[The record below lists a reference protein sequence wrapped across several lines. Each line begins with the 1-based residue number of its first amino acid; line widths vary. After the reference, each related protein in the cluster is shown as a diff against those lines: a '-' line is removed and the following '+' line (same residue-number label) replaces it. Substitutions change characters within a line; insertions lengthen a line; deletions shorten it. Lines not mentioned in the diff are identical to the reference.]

1 MRILFDSKN
10 EYFKKPFGCLKT
22 DEKCEM
28 KIKIPKNCETQ
39 RCYVIIEGTDGF
51 LMQLPMFVTEHDG
64 EYDVYSTFFT
74 ISHYGLYRYYF
85 KVETRISTFN
95 LYKYGS
101 CDTNIAEGSKWQF
114 TCYDKNYKTPDDF
127 KGRVYY
133 QIFPDR
139 FYRGD
144 DCNLEGKLEPYYIHD
159 DIKEVPNYLPDEHG
173 EILNND
179 FFGGNLDGIAKKIDY
194 IKDLG
199 VGVIYLNPIFYAYSN
214 HRYDA
219 ADYKKIDPLLGD
231 DSAFK
236 KLCDTAHKNNIKI
249 IIDCAF
255 SHTGSNS
262 IYFDKKGI
270 FGGGAYS
277 DCNSKYRDW
286 YSFSEYPDNYTSWW
300 GIDTLPCVNE
310 LNEDFLNYIIF
321 DDDSVVNKWIG
332 LGADGIRLDVA
343 DELPDEFIANIKK
356 KLKEI
361 KPDALLMGEVWEDAS
376 NKESYGVLRKYFSHS
391 ELDSVMNYPYQNAI
405 INFANQ
411 NISGINF
418 ADIIMTIAENYPKD
432 VLDCVMTSLSTHD
445 TIRILNALMPE
456 ICHLTKEE
464 KAFHKMSEVELE
476 RAIQKEKMCAI
487 LQFTLPGCPC
497 VFYGDEVAL
506 EGFEDPFNRRC
517 YPWGNE
523 NTSLLDFYKSLAKI
537 KNSIKAF
544 KTGKVGFLFANNR
557 NFAFYREE
565 DNQKYIVLAN
575 ADSDYLT
582 FDCKKD
588 DILLSVNAN
597 YEDDKIVISK
607 NGAVIIKA

>member
-22 DEKCEM
+22 DEKCEI

-39 RCYVIIEGTDGF
+39 KCYIIVEGTDGF
-51 LMQLPMFVTEHDG
+51 YMQLPLFVCDTDNDYE
-64 EYDVYSTFFT
+64 VYKTFFS
-74 ISHYGLYRYYF
+74 ISHCGLYRYYF
-85 KVETRISTFN
+85 KIETKISTFN
-95 LYKYGS
+95 LYKYGTR
-101 CDTNIAEGSKWQF
+101 DTNIADGAKWQF
-114 TCYDKNYKTPDDF
+114 TCYDKDYDTPSDF

-139 FYRGD
+139 FYEGKKSD
-144 DCNLEGKLEPYYIHD
+144 LDGKLEPFYVHNEKNI
-159 DIKEVPNYLPDEHG
+159 VPNYLPDEKG

-179 FFGGNLDGIAKKIDY
+179 FFGGNLDGICEKMRY

-199 VGVIYLNPIFYAYSN
+199 VGVIYLNPIFYAFSN

-219 ADYKKIDPLLGD
+219 ADYKKVDPMLGD
-231 DSAFK
+231 DLSFK
-236 KLCDTAHKNNIKI
+236 NLCDTAHKNGIKI

-262 IYFDKKGI
+262 VYFDKKGI

-277 DCNSKYRDW
+277 DANSKYKDW
-286 YSFSEYPDNYTSWW
+286 YSFSEYPQKYTSWW

-310 LNEDFLNYIIF
+310 LNPDFLNYVIF

-343 DELPDEFIANIKK
+343 DELPDEFIASLKK

-405 INFANQ
+405 INFANA
-411 NISGINF
+411 NISGFTF
-418 ADIIMTIAENYPKD
+418 ADIVMTIAENYPKS

-445 TIRILNALMPE
+445 TLRILNALMPE
-456 ICHLTKEE
+456 ICHLTRDE
-464 KAFHKMSEVELE
+464 KAFHKMNDDQRKRAVE
-476 RAIQKEKMCAI
+476 KEKMCAL
-487 LQFTLPGCPC
+487 LQFTLPGSACIY
-497 VFYGDEVAL
+497 YGDEAGL
-506 EGFEDPFNRRC
+506 EGFEDPFNRRF

-523 NTSLLDFYKSLAKI
+523 DKNLLEFYVALAKI
-537 KNSIKAF
+537 KNSITAF
-544 KTGKVGFLFANNR
+544 QTGKIDFLFENAK
-557 NFAFYREE
+557 NFAFVREDE
-565 DNQKYIVLAN
+565 NGKYIVCAN
-575 ADSDYLT
+575 VDTQDVYL
-582 FDCKKD
+582 DCKKE
-588 DILLSVNAN
+588 DILFSINADLC
-597 YEDDKIVISK
+597 DDKIKISS
-607 NGAVIIKA
+607 NGAAIIKA